1 MKYET
6 YEISNQRYMSNKTQL
21 DYFLFHWD
29 IHLEK
34 KESQCFCKL
43 KTTLVKIENI
53 NFLEQGRQPQ
63 YIVFT

>member
-43 KTTLVKIENI
+43 KTTLIDI
-53 NFLEQGRQPQ
+53 
-63 YIVFT
+63 IVFVN